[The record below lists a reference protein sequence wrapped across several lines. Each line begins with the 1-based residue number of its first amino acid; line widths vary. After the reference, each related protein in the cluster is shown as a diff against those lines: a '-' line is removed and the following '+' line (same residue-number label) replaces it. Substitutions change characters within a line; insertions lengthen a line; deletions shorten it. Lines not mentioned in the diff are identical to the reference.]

1 MNPLAKPRYQLETES
16 LPSTAAVGVAAG
28 RVSQV
33 SAKEEREPWIP
44 VLKDGAGGAGRGQV
58 PESFP
63 LVLTMAA
70 AERIAGG
77 AGIPTGT
84 FRERPRD

>member
-16 LPSTAAVGVAAG
+16 LPSTAAVRVAAG
-28 RVSQV
+28 RASQV
-33 SAKEEREPWIP
+33 STEEEREPWIP
-44 VLKDGAGGAGRGQV
+44 VLKDGTGGAGRGQV
-58 PESFP
+58 PES
-63 LVLTMAA
+63 LVLTAAA

-84 FRERPRD
+84 FRERPSD